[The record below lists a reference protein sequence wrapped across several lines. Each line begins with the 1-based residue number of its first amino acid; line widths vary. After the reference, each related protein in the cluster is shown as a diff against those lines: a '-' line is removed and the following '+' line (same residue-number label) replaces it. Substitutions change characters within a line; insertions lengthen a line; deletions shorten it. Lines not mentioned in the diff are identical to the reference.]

1 MGRVKLQIKRIENVT
16 NRQVTFSKR
25 RNGLIKKAYE
35 LAILCDIDI
44 ALIMFS
50 PSGRLSHFSG
60 KRRIEDVVARYIN
73 LPDHD
78 RECDLMDREH
88 LLKILKKLRT
98 DNDIALQVTNPEATN
113 SNIEELQQEVCNL
126 QHQLQV
132 AEDELNLYE
141 PDPTKFSSIGELES
155 CEKNLLDKMALLEE
169 RKKYLLSN
177 HVSTYD
183 PASMQIYLDAQEG
196 LPNFDNNDLANWL
209 PDHNAGHN
217 QQNSVHHVVSESSCI
232 PVSNQSSTSLFEAL
246 SNVGDPCNNMGGGG
260 NHMNNNNNSNNN
272 NDNNESISSWQQA
285 FSSISPTELLAGFLP
300 PTSFAPTIKQQEVEG
315 PSYTLM
321 LHQQQAQEAQS
332 NCPQQQQQMQS
343 SNGGDG
349 LDYHDHKLIPQL
361 QQQEV
366 EGPSYT
372 TMLHQQQA
380 QEAQSNCPQQ
390 QQQMQSSNGG
400 DGLDYHD
407 HKLIPQL

>member
-1 MGRVKLQIKRIENVT
+1 MGRVKLQIKRIENIT

-78 RECDLMDREH
+78 RECEVMDREH

-98 DNDIALQVTNPEATN
+98 DNDMALQATNPEATN

-126 QHQLQV
+126 QHQIRA

-141 PDPTKFSSIGELES
+141 PDLTKFSSIGELES
-155 CEKNLLDKMALLEE
+155 CEKNLLEKMALLEE

-196 LPNFDNNDLANWL
+196 LPNFDNDLANWL
-209 PDHNAGHN
+209 PADNGGHN

-232 PVSNQSSTSLFEAL
+232 PVSNQSSTSIFEAL
-246 SNVGDPCNNMGGGG
+246 SQGNANVGE
-260 NHMNNNNNSNNN
+260 NHMNNNNNNNSNN
-272 NDNNESISSWQQA
+272 NNESISSWQQA

-300 PTSFAPTIKQQEVEG
+300 PTSFAPTIKQEVEG
-315 PSYTLM
+315 PSYTSM
-321 LHQQQAQEAQS
+321 LHQQQAHEAQS
-332 NCPQQQQQMQS
+332 NCQQQQHHQMQS
-343 SNGGDG
+343 SNNGEGS
-349 LDYHDHKLIPQL
+349 DYHDHDQKFITQL
-361 QQQEV
+361 QV
-366 EGPSYT
+366 
-372 TMLHQQQA
+372 
-380 QEAQSNCPQQ
+380 
-390 QQQMQSSNGG
+390 
-400 DGLDYHD
+400 D
-407 HKLIPQL
+407 

>member
-1 MGRVKLQIKRIENVT
+1 MGRVKLQIKRIENIT

-78 RECDLMDREH
+78 REC
-88 LLKILKKLRT
+88 
-98 DNDIALQVTNPEATN
+98 PEATN

-126 QHQLQV
+126 QHQIRA

-141 PDPTKFSSIGELES
+141 PDLTKFSSIGELES
-155 CEKNLLDKMALLEE
+155 CEKNLLEKMALLEE

-196 LPNFDNNDLANWL
+196 LPNFDNDLANWL
-209 PDHNAGHN
+209 PADNGGHN

-232 PVSNQSSTSLFEAL
+232 PVSNQSSTSIFEAL
-246 SNVGDPCNNMGGGG
+246 SQGNANVGDPCNNIGGG
-260 NHMNNNNNSNNN
+260 NNNSNN
-272 NDNNESISSWQQA
+272 NNESISSWQQA

-315 PSYTLM
+315 PSYTSM
-321 LHQQQAQEAQS
+321 LHQQQAHEAQS
-332 NCPQQQQQMQS
+332 NCQQQQHHQMQS
-343 SNGGDG
+343 SNNGEGS
-349 LDYHDHKLIPQL
+349 DYHDHDQKFITQL
-361 QQQEV
+361 QV
-366 EGPSYT
+366 
-372 TMLHQQQA
+372 
-380 QEAQSNCPQQ
+380 
-390 QQQMQSSNGG
+390 
-400 DGLDYHD
+400 D
-407 HKLIPQL
+407 